1 MDDGWEQSAGA
12 WIASIGE
19 KGDWGREHVL
29 DPVMLERIS
38 AGQFER
44 ALDVGCGEGRFCRL
58 LKAKGIPVVGIDP
71 TETLLAQARKRDP
84 GGNYQLGR
92 AETLPFSNASF
103 DLVVS
108 YLTLIDITDFRL
120 GLQEM
125 VRVLRPNGTLLIAN
139 LNSFVTSCPNG
150 WVKDDDG
157 RYLHYRVD
165 RYLEEFPE
173 WVEWSGIRIVNWH
186 RPLAAYVRELLAL
199 GLTLTYFDEP
209 SPQSGDADKQRGYRR
224 VPWFM
229 VMEWRAAG
237 ATCARGSEA

>member
-1 MDDGWEQSAGA
+1 MDNGWEQSAGA

-19 KGDWGREHVL
+19 KGDWSREHVL

-38 AGQFER
+38 AGKFES
-44 ALDVGCGEGRFCRL
+44 ALDIGCGEGRFCRL
-58 LKAKGIPVVGIDP
+58 LKARRIPVVGIDP
-71 TETLLAQARKRDP
+71 TETLLAQARTRDP
-84 GGNYQLGR
+84 DGNYQLGS
-92 AETLPFSNASF
+92 AESLPFSSASF

-120 GLQEM
+120 ALQEM

-150 WVKDDDG
+150 WVKDEDG

-186 RPLAAYVRELLAL
+186 RPLAAYMRELLAL

-209 SPQSGDADKQRGYRR
+209 SPRSGDADQQGRFRR

-229 VMEWRAAG
+229 VMEWRSV
-237 ATCARGSEA
+237 R

>member
-12 WIASIGE
+12 WIASIGD

-92 AETLPFSNASF
+92 AETLPFSNAIF

-150 WVKDDDG
+150 WVKDVDG

-165 RYLEEFPE
+165 RYLKEFPE
-173 WVEWSGIRIVNWH
+173 RVEWSGIRIVNWH
-186 RPLAAYVRELLAL
+186 RPLAAYMREPPRTWTHPHLL
-199 GLTLTYFDEP
+199 
-209 SPQSGDADKQRGYRR
+209 R
-224 VPWFM
+224 
-229 VMEWRAAG
+229 
-237 ATCARGSEA
+237 